1 MTTAPP
7 LDLVTIFVGSHER
20 VAVLETVLAAEG
32 IPSFVPDR
40 MTKVWDPFITGAG
53 PFELRLQVPTP
64 HVAAAREIAATFE
77 PLAPARPAAARQ
89 RRRWLVVLLLVLGP
103 SAVASLVMLASR

>member
-7 LDLVTIFVGSHER
+7 LDLVTIYAGSHAR

-64 HVAAAREIAATFE
+64 YVAAAREIAATFE
-77 PLAPARPAAARQ
+77 PQRSPMPTPQ
-89 RRRWLVVLLLVLGP
+89 RRRWLVVLLLMLGP
-103 SAVASLVMLASR
+103 YALLPLLSGC